1 MNRKSRSKTMKSKR
15 STITKALTQY
25 WILTFQDLMPWNLR
39 CITAVDWKF
48 TQSCQ
53 KITFLIGLVDM
64 VNGFYCVTHSLTF
77 FYNPLF
83 FRWWKN
89 HGAKRAPIMYW
100 RRNKFS
106 LTDQLISVM
115 GILAV
120 DKNFFNTMISLF
132 YRLPDDWVEK
142 VLSCVFA
149 AVAFSCEKT
158 EVRKKKKP
166 WCFCSTENRIPLICR
181 RYSIKFHE
189 KIHNINDAGK
199 ICALWIL
206 LQLYKPQASINKITI
221 HRYVSSVSPI
231 LYDLL

>member
-1 MNRKSRSKTMKSKR
+1 MKFKMHNSSRLEVYTILPKNQIFNWSCWHGERFLLRHSFSHFFFSIRFFSRS
-15 STITKALTQY
+15 L
-25 WILTFQDLMPWNLR
+25 
-39 CITAVDWKF
+39 
-48 TQSCQ
+48 
-53 KITFLIGLVDM
+53 
-64 VNGFYCVTHSLTF
+64 
-77 FYNPLF
+77 
-83 FRWWKN
+83 KN

-158 EVRKKKKP
+158 EVWKKKKTLMFLFHRKP
-166 WCFCSTENRIPLICR
+166 NTIDLSTI
-181 RYSIKFHE
+181 FH
-189 KIHNINDAGK
+189 
-199 ICALWIL
+199 
-206 LQLYKPQASINKITI
+206 
-221 HRYVSSVSPI
+221 
-231 LYDLL
+231 